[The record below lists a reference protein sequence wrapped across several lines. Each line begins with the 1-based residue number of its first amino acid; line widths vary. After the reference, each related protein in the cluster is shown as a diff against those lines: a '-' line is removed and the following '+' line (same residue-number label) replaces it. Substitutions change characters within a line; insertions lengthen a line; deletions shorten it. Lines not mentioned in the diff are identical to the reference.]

1 MIWDNDYSK
10 EKVIELFNDYCAAL
24 TEYGYAIENYFE
36 AMQEFINICFSQSYL
51 VLPLVDENRLKGM
64 MVGTI
69 TFNRYEKKKGIYFQ
83 IGYVKKEYRISF
95 HYIDFLKD
103 LSGDLKEKLKID
115 EISLDYNKDK
125 GIQYEKRGIKL
136 KYSVGIIED
145 DTSNASN
152 IIDISVNR

>member
-10 EKVIELFNDYCAAL
+10 DRVIELFNDYCQAL
-24 TEYGYAIENYFE
+24 TDYGYKIENYFE
-36 AMQEFINICFSQSYL
+36 TMQEFTNICFSQQHL
-51 VLPLVDENRLKGM
+51 VLPLIDENRLKGIA
-64 MVGTI
+64 VGII
-69 TFNRYEKKKGIYFQ
+69 TFNRYENKKGIYFQ
-83 IGYVKKEYRISF
+83 LGYIKKEYRISF

-103 LSGDLKEKLKID
+103 LSYELKERLKID

-125 GIQYEKRGIKL
+125 DKQYEKRGIKL